1 MSVSNPG
8 DTSSSFPVSGFRFPV
23 LKVVFVGHV
32 DHGKSTLI
40 GRLLAE
46 TGSLPEGKLEAIRK
60 ACEEKNQPFE
70 YAFVLDALS
79 EEQEQNITID
89 TTQIQFRSGQRD
101 FVIIDAPGH
110 QEFLKNMIT
119 GAANADAAVV
129 VIAADEGVREQSRR
143 HGQLLSLIGIR
154 EMIVVVNKMDLA
166 GFDERRFRRIETE
179 YAAFLRGFGLSAREF
194 VPISASTGENVTVPK
209 SNAMPWFR
217 GNSLLGAMDRLSIVN
232 SAAELPLRFP
242 IQDVYRMD
250 KRRILAGRIE
260 SGTIRVGDQL
270 VFSPHNKTARVDSV
284 ERWPTVTQTECASA
298 GESIGITLADHIFV
312 ERGHIASH
320 ESDAPVESNRV
331 RAKVFWIGRESLVM
345 GAQFRLKLVTQDVE
359 CQVVAITNVV
369 DVATLESTSI
379 ERLEVRA
386 NEVGEVTLQTRAP
399 LVFDNHDRIPNLG
412 RFVLTDGRLLVG
424 GGTVFGAHYTPRKQ
438 IKSENIF
445 WNESAITSVGRAARN
460 GHRGAVVWL
469 TGLSG
474 AGKSTIA
481 GALERELFQRS
492 MHTYV
497 LDGDNLR
504 HGLNS
509 NLGFTPEDRAENIR
523 RVSEVAKLMADAG
536 TVVITSFISPYR
548 IDRRLAREVALQ
560 AGAEFVEVFVNAPLS
575 VCEERDPKGLYQKAR
590 TGGLKGFTG
599 IDAPYEPPED
609 PEIVVHTDQQSPQES
624 VNQIL
629 DELLPRLR
637 LK

>member
-1 MSVSNPG
+1 MSASDPR
-8 DTSSSFPVSGFRFPV
+8 DTTSPFPISGAPR

-40 GRLLAE
+40 GRIL
-46 TGSLPEGKLEAIRK
+46 TDSGSLPAGKIESLRK
-60 ACEEKNQPFE
+60 ACAAQGQPFE

-89 TTQIQFRSGQRD
+89 TTQIQFRSARRD
-101 FVIIDAPGH
+101 YVIIDAPGH

-119 GAANADAAVV
+119 GAANADAAVM
-129 VIAADEGVREQSRR
+129 VIAADEGVRDQSRR
-143 HGQLLSLIGIR
+143 HGQLLSLLGIR
-154 EMIVVVNKMDLA
+154 EIIVAVNKMDLA
-166 GFDERRFRRIETE
+166 AFAESRFRQIEKE
-179 YAAFLRGFGLSAREF
+179 YAAFLQDLGLAARAFVPLSA
-194 VPISASTGENVTVPK
+194 SSGENVT
-209 SNAMPWFR
+209 SGGGSAMPWFN
-217 GNSLLGAMDRLSIVN
+217 GISLIEALDKLHVVS

-250 KRRILAGRIE
+250 KRRIFAGRIE
-260 SGTIRVGDQL
+260 SGTIRIGDQL
-270 VFSPHNKTARVDSV
+270 VFSPHNKTARVATI
-284 ERWPTVTQTECASA
+284 ERWATGATEFARA
-298 GESIGITLADHIFV
+298 GESIGITLSDHIFI
-312 ERGHIASH
+312 ERGDIASH
-320 ESDAPVESNRV
+320 EGDAPAESNRV
-331 RAKVFWIGRESLVM
+331 HAKVFWIGREPLV
-345 GAQFRLKLVTQDVE
+345 ASARYRLKLVTQDVE
-359 CQVVAITNVV
+359 CQVVAVANVI
-369 DVATLESTSI
+369 DAATLDSAPA
-379 ERLEVRA
+379 ERLEIRI
-386 NEVGEVTLQTRAP
+386 NEVGEVTLQTRGP
-399 LVFDNHDRIPNLG
+399 LVFDNHDRIPSLG
-412 RFVLTDGRLLVG
+412 RFVLADGGHLVG
-424 GGTVFGAHYTPRKQ
+424 GGIISGAVYTTRKQ

-445 WNESAITSVGRAARN
+445 WNESDITTARRAARN
-460 GHRGAVVWL
+460 EHRGAVVWL

-481 GALERELFQRS
+481 GALEKELFQRS

-548 IDRRLAREVALQ
+548 IDRRMARQITLQ
-560 AGAEFVEVFVNAPLS
+560 AGAEFVEVFVNAPLA
-575 VCEERDPKGLYQKAR
+575 VCEERDPKGLYEKAR
-590 TGGLKGFTG
+590 AGQLKGFTG

-609 PEIVVHTDQQSPQES
+609 AEIVVHTHKQSPQES
-624 VNQIL
+624 VGQIL
-629 DELLPRLR
+629 DVLLPRLR

>member
-1 MSVSNPG
+1 VKPELPNETP
-8 DTSSSFPVSGFRFPV
+8 R
-23 LKVVFVGHV
+23 LKIVFVGHV

-40 GRLLAE
+40 GRILTE
-46 TGSLPEGKLEAIRK
+46 TDSLPEGKIESLREAC
-60 ACEEKNQPFE
+60 AAQGQPFE

-89 TTQIQFRSGQRD
+89 TTQIQFRSARRD
-101 FVIIDAPGH
+101 YVIIDAPGH

-143 HGQLLSLIGIR
+143 HGQLLSLLGIR
-154 EMIVVVNKMDLA
+154 EVIVAVNKMDLA
-166 GFDERRFRRIETE
+166 AFSEDRFRQIEEE
-179 YAAFLRGFGLSAREF
+179 YAAFLQGLGLTARAFVPLSA
-194 VPISASTGENVTVPK
+194 SSGENVTTDGGR
-209 SNAMPWFR
+209 AMPWFR
-217 GNSLLGAMDRLSIVN
+217 GPNLLETLDKLDVAR
-232 SAAELPLRFP
+232 SAGELPLRFP
-242 IQDVYRMD
+242 IQDVYRKD
-250 KRRILAGRIE
+250 KRRIFAGRVE

-270 VFSPHNKTARVDSV
+270 VFSPHNKSARVATI
-284 ERWPTVTQTECASA
+284 ERWGASAPESASA
-298 GESIGITLADHIFV
+298 GESIGITLSDHIFI

-320 ESDAPVESNRV
+320 EVDAPVESNRV
-331 RAKVFWIGRESLVM
+331 RAKIFWIGREPLAT
-345 GAQFRLKLVTQDVE
+345 GERYRLKLVTQDVE
-359 CQVVAITNVV
+359 CQVVAVANVI
-369 DVATLESTSI
+369 DAATLDSAPA
-379 ERLEVRA
+379 VRSELRT

-412 RFVLTDGRLLVG
+412 RFVLADGGHLVG
-424 GGTVFGAHYTPRKQ
+424 GGIISGAVYTTRKQ

-445 WNESAITSVGRAARN
+445 WNESDITAERRAIRN

-481 GALERELFQRS
+481 QALEKELFQRS
-492 MHTYV
+492 MHTYM

-509 NLGFTPEDRAENIR
+509 NLGFAPEDRAENIR
-523 RVSEVAKLMADAG
+523 RVGEVAKLMADAG

-548 IDRRLAREVALQ
+548 LDRRLAREIALQ
-560 AGAEFVEVFVNAPLS
+560 AGAEFVEVFVHAPLA
-575 VCEERDPKGLYQKAR
+575 VCEERDPKGLYEKAR
-590 TGGLKGFTG
+590 SGLLKGFTG

-609 PEIVVHTDQQSPQES
+609 PEIVVQTDKQSPQES
-624 VNQIL
+624 VGQIL
-629 DELLPRLR
+629 DDLLPRLR

>member
-1 MSVSNPG
+1 VKAEMPNEKP
-8 DTSSSFPVSGFRFPV
+8 R
-23 LKVVFVGHV
+23 LKIAFVGHV

-40 GRLLAE
+40 GRVLTE
-46 TGSLPEGKLEAIRK
+46 TDSLPEGKIEGLRN
-60 ACEEKNQPFE
+60 ACATHGQPFE

-79 EEQEQNITID
+79 EEQGQNITID
-89 TTQIQFRSGQRD
+89 TTQIQFRSARRNY
-101 FVIIDAPGH
+101 VIIDAPGH

-143 HGQLLSLIGIR
+143 HGQLLSLLGIR
-154 EMIVVVNKMDLA
+154 EVIVAVNKMDLA
-166 GFDERRFRRIETE
+166 AFSEDRFRQIERE
-179 YAAFLRGFGLSAREF
+179 YTAFLQGLGITARAF
-194 VPISASTGENVTVPK
+194 IPVSASSGENVTTDGG
-209 SNAMPWFR
+209 NAMPWFN
-217 GNSLLGAMDRLSIVN
+217 GPNLLETLDRLDAAR

-242 IQDVYRMD
+242 IQDVYRKD
-250 KRRILAGRIE
+250 KRRILAGRVE

-270 VFSPHNKTARVDSV
+270 VFSPHNKTARVATI
-284 ERWPTVTQTECASA
+284 ERWGAPGTESASA
-298 GESIGITLADHIFV
+298 GESIGITLSDHIFI
-312 ERGHIASH
+312 ERGHVASH
-320 ESDAPVESNRV
+320 EIDAPVESNRV
-331 RAKVFWIGRESLVM
+331 RAKIFWIGREPLTT
-345 GAQFRLKLVTQDVE
+345 GARYRLKLVTQDVE
-359 CQVVAITNVV
+359 CQVVAVANVI
-369 DVATLESTSI
+369 DAATFDSAPAARSELRT
-379 ERLEVRA
+379 

-399 LVFDNHDRIPNLG
+399 LVFDNHDRIPTLG
-412 RFVLTDGRLLVG
+412 RFVLADGGHLVG
-424 GGTVFGAHYTPRKQ
+424 GGIISGAIYTTRKQ

-445 WNESAITSVGRAARN
+445 WNESDITAERRAARN

-481 GALERELFQRS
+481 QALEKELFQRS

-509 NLGFTPEDRAENIR
+509 NLGFAPEDRAENIR

-548 IDRRLAREVALQ
+548 LDRRLAREIALQ
-560 AGAEFVEVFVNAPLS
+560 AGAEFVEVFVNAPLA

-590 TGGLKGFTG
+590 SGLLKGFTG

-609 PEIVVHTDQQSPQES
+609 PEIVVHTDKQSPQES
-624 VNQIL
+624 VGQIL
-629 DELLPRLR
+629 DELMPRLR